1 MRNLT
6 LTLIAVACL
15 TVFTT
20 VPTQAG
26 VCPEPNGEAICFPF
40 EDLGSYSDNRSDTK
54 IGEYM
59 TGVMGSTVTVENAR
73 ITDNFTIFGVP
84 VPWLGKPDGD
94 YYVKT
99 DGSKYLDIFF
109 EQPITKASGDGRVF
123 LGFGSPDFR
132 VEGLYDSNV
141 INSFEDDVCLFGNVP
156 FDITFDSPVNQ
167 LRIGSDSCFAVAVD
181 NLCVT
186 PVPVPGAG
194 VLSMLGMGIA
204 GWLKRRNTL

>member
-1 MRNLT
+1 MRKLT
-6 LTLIAVACL
+6 ITLIAIAACL
-15 TVFTT
+15 TVFTN
-20 VPTQAG
+20 VQAQAG
-26 VCPEPNGEAICFPF
+26 VSVEPICFPF
-40 EDLGSYSDNRSDTK
+40 EDLGCDNGNVDA

-59 TGVMGSTVTVENAR
+59 TGIYGPTVTVENAK
-73 ITDNFTIFGVP
+73 ITDNFTIFGHP

-94 YYVKT
+94 YYMKT
-99 DGSKYLDIFF
+99 DGSKYLEINF
-109 EQPITKASGDGRVF
+109 EKPITNVSGDGRVF
-123 LGFGSPDFR
+123 LGLGGPDFR
-132 VEGLYDSNV
+132 VEGLYDSNL

-156 FDITFDSPVNQ
+156 FDIAFDSPVNQ
-167 LRIGSDSCFAVAVD
+167 LRIGSDSCFAVALD